1 MTVREVAGR
10 RVRPSRRRRPSG
22 EPPPLPRQLRASGK
36 FWLVMLGFGL
46 VVGLMATFFQSA
58 PLFLERIDQWMLD
71 RIVAVRTPWLT
82 HVAHGVA
89 ALGSDSVDL
98 ALRWITIVLL
108 IVFRRWRHLLTFIA
122 AVLVVGWFGTSL
134 AEFFGRLRPLGIP
147 ILGDWSGFSMPSAP
161 VAFLSATL
169 VGMALCLIP
178 DGKIRARWLWSTD
191 AVILVLG
198 LARMYLGVDHPT
210 DWLFGALFGMGI
222 TFVMFRLITP
232 ETVFP
237 VTYAKGK
244 ASHLDTSGARGEA
257 IRRAVQEQLGFE
269 VLSIE
274 PFGWA
279 GSGGS
284 TPLRLKVAG
293 AADTELFGKLYA
305 ATHLRSDRN
314 YKLTRAILYGAL
326 EDEKS
331 FRSVRQLVQYEDYL
345 LRVMHDAGIPVAKTY
360 GFVEIT
366 PAREYLIL
374 TEFLEGARE
383 IGEDPVDVGVIDT
396 ALETIRSLWDA
407 GIAHRDIKP
416 ANILVRDG
424 TALLIDVAFA
434 EVRPTPWRQAVD
446 LANMMLILGL
456 HAEPRLV
463 VERALRL
470 FTEDDLAEA
479 FAAARGVASPSQL
492 RGDLKKSGRD
502 LLAEF
507 RALVPAR
514 RPIRIQRWSWR
525 RIGLTAATVFW
536 ILLVLLLIASNL
548 QGAGLL

>member
-1 MTVREVAGR
+1 
-10 RVRPSRRRRPSG
+10 
-22 EPPPLPRQLRASGK
+22 
-36 FWLVMLGFGL
+36 VMLASAL
-46 VVGLMATFFQSA
+46 VVSVLVTVFRSA
-58 PLFLERIDQWMLD
+58 PLFLEHVDSWITD
-71 RIVAVRTPWLT
+71 RFVAIRTPWLT
-82 HVAHGVA
+82 HVARGIN
-89 ALGSDSVDL
+89 ALGSSPVDL

-108 IVFRRWRHLLTFIA
+108 VVFRRWRHLLTFIA
-122 AVLVVGWFGTSL
+122 AVLIVGWFGTSL
-134 AEFFGRLRPLGIP
+134 TEFFGRLRPLGVP
-147 ILGDWSGFSMPSAP
+147 ILAGWSGFSMPSAP

-169 VGMALCLIP
+169 VGMALCLLP
-178 DGKIRARWLWSTD
+178 DGKIRARWLWTTD
-191 AVILVLG
+191 AVIVALG
-198 LARMYLGVDHPT
+198 LARIYLGVDHPT

-222 TFVMFRLITP
+222 TLVTFRLVTP
-232 ETVFP
+232 EEVFP
-237 VTYAKGK
+237 VSYRRGSA
-244 ASHLDTSGARGEA
+244 AHLDTGGARGEA
-257 IRRAVQEQLGFE
+257 IKRAVSEQLGLE
-269 VLSIE
+269 VVSIE

-284 TPLRLKVAG
+284 TPLRLQVAG
-293 AADTELFGKLYA
+293 EPPTELFGKLYA

-314 YKLTRAILYGAL
+314 YKFTRAIMYGAL

-331 FRSVRQLVQYEDYL
+331 FHSVRQLVQYEDYL
-345 LRVMHDAGIPVAKTY
+345 LRVMRDSGIPVAKSF

-366 PAREYLIL
+366 PQREYLIL

-383 IGEDPVDVGVIDT
+383 IGKDPVDVRVIDS
-396 ALETIRSLWDA
+396 ALQTVRELWDA

-416 ANILVRDG
+416 ANVLVRDG

-456 HAEPRLV
+456 HADPKLV

-470 FTEDDLAEA
+470 FTEDELAEA

-492 RGDLKKSGRD
+492 RSEMKKSERD
-502 LLAEF
+502 VLAEF
-507 RALVPAR
+507 RSLVPAR

-525 RIGLTAATVFW
+525 RIGLTFATLIGVLFVLTL
-536 ILLVLLLIASNL
+536 ILSNL

>member
-1 MTVREVAGR
+1 MLIFAG
-10 RVRPSRRRRPSG
+10 VVG
-22 EPPPLPRQLRASGK
+22 
-36 FWLVMLGFGL
+36 VL
-46 VVGLMATFFQSA
+46 VVFFQWA
-58 PLFLERIDQWMLD
+58 PRFLD
-71 RIVAVRTPWLT
+71 RIDTWITDRVVAIRTPWLT
-82 HVAHGVA
+82 HLARGVA
-89 ALGSDSVDL
+89 ALGSAPVEL
-98 ALRWITIVLL
+98 LLHWITVVLL
-108 IVFRRWRHLLTFIA
+108 LVFRRWRHLLTFIG

-134 AEFFGRLRPLGIP
+134 TEFFGRLRPLGVP

-169 VGMALCLIP
+169 VGMSLCLLP
-178 DGKIRARWLWSTD
+178 DGKARTRWLWTAD
-191 AVILVLG
+191 AVIVALG
-198 LARMYLGVDHPT
+198 MARTYLAVDHFT

-222 TFVMFRLITP
+222 TFVAFRLITP
-232 ETVFP
+232 DEVFP
-237 VTYAKGK
+237 VTYARGK
-244 ASHLDTSGARGEA
+244 ASHLDTGGARGDA
-257 IRRAVQEQLGFE
+257 IRRAVHEQLGFG

-284 TPLRLKVAG
+284 TPLRIAVSG
-293 AADTELFGKLYA
+293 DDGDRVLFGKLYA

-314 YKLTRAILYGAL
+314 YKFTRAILYGAL
-326 EDEKS
+326 EDEKP

-345 LRVMHDAGIPVAKTY
+345 LRVMRDSGIPVARTY

-383 IGEDPVDVGVIDT
+383 IGEDPVGVGVIDS
-396 ALETIRSLWDA
+396 ALEVIRKLWDA

-416 ANILVRDG
+416 ANVLVRDD

-456 HAEPRLV
+456 HADPKLV

-492 RGDLKKSGRD
+492 RSELKKSERD
-502 LLAEF
+502 VIAEF

-525 RIGLTAATVFW
+525 RIALTVATVLGIVFV
-536 ILLVLLLIASNL
+536 ISLVASNL